1 MLSPRDI
8 LYPRIFVG
16 ISILWMSS
24 LISAGGSLA
33 SPVLLARNDNS
44 KPSPALVIAPS
55 SHPSPSPSHRQRPSS
70 SPRPRPPRPRTRPPR
85 PPPLSS
91 DRMNWK
97 KTTGLVLAAIA
108 GLLQIVVVTYLLVK
122 RKQML
127 RVVEKYE
134 V

>member
-8 LYPRIFVG
+8 FHPRIFVG

-24 LISAGGSLA
+24 LISSGGSLA
-33 SPVLLARNDNS
+33 SPVLHVRNHNS
-44 KPSPALVIAPS
+44 KPSPAPVIADPSLSPSPPPPPPRPPPSLPPRSSWHPS
-55 SHPSPSPSHRQRPSS
+55 SH
-70 SPRPRPPRPRTRPPR
+70 T
-85 PPPLSS
+85 PPLSS

-97 KTTGLVLAAIA
+97 KMTGLVLAAIA
-108 GLLQIVVVTYLLVK
+108 GLLQVVVVTYLLVK